1 MYIMNVYR
9 FYFFIYRFNSQFERT
24 ILDYLHDFHYLLF
37 WTNQYDV
44 RLSWICEVGYSN
56 FFLPSQ
62 TAILLREQWFPTCYI
77 VLLLTDFLY
86 YQRISVFFCLKG

>member
-37 WTNQYDV
+37 WTNQYECKIELD
-44 RLSWICEVGYSN
+44 L
-56 FFLPSQ
+56 
-62 TAILLREQWFPTCYI
+62 
-77 VLLLTDFLY
+77 
-86 YQRISVFFCLKG
+86 